1 MEQIFG
7 KGVSKGVAAGPISF
21 YRRPSGEILRRS
33 VTDTAAELV
42 RFHDACETAKEQLG
56 VLHDKALTEA
66 GEDAAML
73 FEAHQMMLDDL
84 DFVESIEGLIEN
96 DRLNAEAAV
105 SDTGAQ
111 FAEMF
116 AAMDDSYM
124 QARAADIR
132 DISTRVIGILTG
144 EGESGIVSDVPC
156 IVEADDLAPS
166 ETVQLDKSLILGF
179 ITAGGSA
186 NSHTAILARTM
197 GIPAIIGAGDALQTE
212 MEGKYAIVDGQTGE
226 MVIEPDDAE
235 RERLLKKQA
244 KEKALKELLDQLKG
258 KPNVT
263 KDGRN
268 VMVYCNIGSPADIDA
283 VLQNDGGGIG
293 LFRSEFLY
301 LQGSDY
307 PTEDEQFEAYKTVAE
322 RMGGKR
328 VIIRTLDIGADKQA
342 DYFHLDKEENPAMG
356 LRAIRICLTRPEVF
370 RTQLR
375 ALYRASAYGKIAI
388 MFPMITSVWEVQEIK
403 RICRNIRAELAEE
416 GVPMADKV
424 ELHWISGRVEIRAA
438 ETISVSE
445 NFAGDNAQRL
455 RWRLDGDTL
464 IVQPCAS
471 GAQELPEK
479 TLTVTLPQTVL
490 LKVDTV
496 SADCALTGVQTA
508 QLDVDSVSG
517 ALRGDAAVT
526 EMLSVDTVSGGASL
540 DLTAAPKKELVF
552 DEAPGTVKLSS
563 TSGSFAL
570 GLPAGA
576 AYQLDW
582 STVSGDCDASGYQAP
597 EGRGA
602 KKIKLTADTVSGGL
616 TIYTK

>member
-156 IVEADDLAPS
+156 IVAADDLAPS

-197 GIPAIIGAGDALQTE
+197 GIPAIISAGDALQPE

-293 LFRSEFLY
+293 LFRSEFLFMDRPD
-301 LQGSDY
+301 LPS
-307 PTEDEQFEAYKTVAE
+307 EEEQFQAYKKAVETMDG
-322 RMGGKR
+322 RP
-328 VIIRTLDIGADKQA
+328 VIIRTLDIGG
-342 DYFHLDKEENPAMG
+342 DKEVPALDLEKEQNPFLG
-356 LRAIRICLTRPEVF
+356 YRAIRICLN
-370 RTQLR
+370 RTDLFLVQLR
-375 ALYRASAYGKIAI
+375 ALLRAARYGDLRI
-388 MFPMITSVWEVQEIK
+388 MFPMISSVDEL
-403 RICRNIRAELAEE
+403 RNAKQVLREASDLLDAE
-416 GVPMADKV
+416 GVDYNPNVKV
-424 ELHWISGRVEIRAA
+424 GIMVEIPVAA
-438 ETISVSE
+438 VCADVLAQEADFFSIGTNDLIQYSCAVDRINEKISYLYRPLHPGVLRLIAMTAKAAGE
-445 NFAGDNAQRL
+445 NGIECGVCGEMAGTPGMASVLCGLGVTNLSMSASAMPAAKADLAAHSYAECRELAQRL
-455 RWRLDGDTL
+455 LKTASAEDAENIFAEWRG
-464 IVQPCAS
+464 
-471 GAQELPEK
+471 E
-479 TLTVTLPQTVL
+479 
-490 LKVDTV
+490 
-496 SADCALTGVQTA
+496 
-508 QLDVDSVSG
+508 
-517 ALRGDAAVT
+517 
-526 EMLSVDTVSGGASL
+526 
-540 DLTAAPKKELVF
+540 
-552 DEAPGTVKLSS
+552 
-563 TSGSFAL
+563 
-570 GLPAGA
+570 
-576 AYQLDW
+576 
-582 STVSGDCDASGYQAP
+582 
-597 EGRGA
+597 
-602 KKIKLTADTVSGGL
+602 
-616 TIYTK
+616 

>member
-56 VLHDKALTEA
+56 VLHDKALAEA

-84 DFVESIEGLIEN
+84 DFVESIERLIEN

-156 IVEADDLAPS
+156 IVAADDLAPS

-197 GIPAIIGAGDALQTE
+197 GIPAIIGAGDALQSE
-212 MEGKYAIVDGQTGE
+212 MEGKYAIIDGQTGE
-226 MVIEPDDAE
+226 AVIEPDDAE

-322 RMGGKR
+322 RMGGRR

-424 ELHWISGRVEIRAA
+424 ELGIMIETPAAVMMSVELAREVDFFSVGTNDLTQYTLAVDRQGVGLDRFFDAHHPAVLRMIRMAA
-438 ETISVSE
+438 ENAHKAGIWIGICGELGADTSMTETFMALGVDELSVSPSAVLPLRSTIRSINTAE
-445 NFAGDNAQRL
+445 N
-455 RWRLDGDTL
+455 
-464 IVQPCAS
+464 S
-471 GAQELPEK
+471 EK
-479 TLTVTLPQTVL
+479 ILKDL
-490 LKVDTV
+490 LK
-496 SADCALTGVQTA
+496 
-508 QLDVDSVSG
+508 
-517 ALRGDAAVT
+517 
-526 EMLSVDTVSGGASL
+526 
-540 DLTAAPKKELVF
+540 
-552 DEAPGTVKLSS
+552 
-563 TSGSFAL
+563 
-570 GLPAGA
+570 
-576 AYQLDW
+576 
-582 STVSGDCDASGYQAP
+582 
-597 EGRGA
+597 
-602 KKIKLTADTVSGGL
+602 
-616 TIYTK
+616 

>member
-56 VLHDKALTEA
+56 VLHDKALAEA

-84 DFVESIEGLIEN
+84 DFVESIERLIEN

-156 IVEADDLAPS
+156 IVAADDLAPS

-197 GIPAIIGAGDALQTE
+197 GIPAIIGAGEALQPE
-212 MEGKYAIVDGQTGE
+212 MEGKYAIIDGQTGE
-226 MVIEPDDAE
+226 AVVEPDDAE

-322 RMGGKR
+322 RMGGRR

-424 ELHWISGRVEIRAA
+424 ELGIMIETPAAVMMSVELAREVDFFSVGTNDLTQYTLAVDRQGVGLDRFFDAHHPAVLRMIRMAA
-438 ETISVSE
+438 ENAHKAGIWIGICGELGADAELTETFLSMGIDELSVSPS
-445 NFAGDNAQRL
+445 AVLPL
-455 RWRLDGDTL
+455 RSAIRSIDTTTL
-464 IVQPCAS
+464 APL
-471 GAQELPEK
+471 EL
-479 TLTVTLPQTVL
+479 
-490 LKVDTV
+490 
-496 SADCALTGVQTA
+496 
-508 QLDVDSVSG
+508 
-517 ALRGDAAVT
+517 
-526 EMLSVDTVSGGASL
+526 
-540 DLTAAPKKELVF
+540 
-552 DEAPGTVKLSS
+552 
-563 TSGSFAL
+563 
-570 GLPAGA
+570 
-576 AYQLDW
+576 
-582 STVSGDCDASGYQAP
+582 
-597 EGRGA
+597 
-602 KKIKLTADTVSGGL
+602 
-616 TIYTK
+616 

>member
-21 YRRPSGEILRRS
+21 YRRPSGEIPRRS
-33 VTDTAAELV
+33 VTDTAAELA

-56 VLHDKALTEA
+56 VLHDKALAEA

-132 DISTRVIGILTG
+132 DISARVIGILTG

-156 IVEADDLAPS
+156 IVAADDLAPS

-197 GIPAIIGAGDALQTE
+197 GIPAIIGAGDALQAE
-212 MEGKYAIVDGQTGE
+212 MEGKYAIIDGQTGE
-226 MVIEPDDAE
+226 TVIEPDDAE

-258 KPNVT
+258 KPNET
-263 KDGRN
+263 RDGRN

-322 RMGGKR
+322 RMGGRR

-356 LRAIRICLTRPEVF
+356 LRAIRICLTRPE
-370 RTQLR
+370 
-375 ALYRASAYGKIAI
+375 
-388 MFPMITSVWEVQEIK
+388 
-403 RICRNIRAELAEE
+403 LAEE

-424 ELHWISGRVEIRAA
+424 ELGIMIETPAAVMMSAELTREVDFFSVGTNDLTQYTLAVDRQGVGLDRFFDAHHPAVLRMLRMAA
-438 ETISVSE
+438 ENAHKAGIWIGICGELGADAELTETFLSMGIDELSVSPS
-445 NFAGDNAQRL
+445 AVLPL
-455 RWRLDGDTL
+455 RSAIRSIDMTTL
-464 IVQPCAS
+464 APL
-471 GAQELPEK
+471 EL
-479 TLTVTLPQTVL
+479 
-490 LKVDTV
+490 
-496 SADCALTGVQTA
+496 
-508 QLDVDSVSG
+508 
-517 ALRGDAAVT
+517 
-526 EMLSVDTVSGGASL
+526 
-540 DLTAAPKKELVF
+540 
-552 DEAPGTVKLSS
+552 
-563 TSGSFAL
+563 
-570 GLPAGA
+570 
-576 AYQLDW
+576 
-582 STVSGDCDASGYQAP
+582 
-597 EGRGA
+597 
-602 KKIKLTADTVSGGL
+602 
-616 TIYTK
+616 

>member
-21 YRRPSGEILRRS
+21 YRRPSGEIPRHA
-33 VTDTAAELV
+33 VTDTAAELE
-42 RFHDACETAKEQLG
+42 RFRAARETAKAQLG
-56 VLHDKALTEA
+56 ALYEKALAEA

-84 DFVESIEGLIEN
+84 DFVESIEGMIEN
-96 DRLNAEAAV
+96 DRVNAEAAV

-132 DISTRVIGILTG
+132 DISARVIGILTG

-156 IVEADDLAPS
+156 IVAADDLAPS
-166 ETVQLDKSLILGF
+166 ETVQLDKALILGF

-197 GIPAIIGAGDALQTE
+197 GIPAIISAGDALQPE
-212 MEGKYAIVDGQTGE
+212 MEGKYAIIDGQTGE
-226 MVIEPDDAE
+226 AVIEPDDAE

-322 RMGGKR
+322 RMGGRR

-424 ELHWISGRVEIRAA
+424 ELGIMI
-438 ETISVSE
+438 ET
-445 NFAGDNAQRL
+445 
-455 RWRLDGDTL
+455 
-464 IVQPCAS
+464 P
-471 GAQELPEK
+471 
-479 TLTVTLPQTVL
+479 
-490 LKVDTV
+490 
-496 SADCALTGVQTA
+496 
-508 QLDVDSVSG
+508 
-517 ALRGDAAVT
+517 AAVMMSA
-526 EMLSVDTVSGGASL
+526 ELAREVDFFSVGTN
-540 DLTAAPKKELVF
+540 DLTQYTLAVDRQGVGLDRFF
-552 DEAPGTVKLSS
+552 DAHH
-563 TSGSFAL
+563 
-570 GLPAGA
+570 PA
-576 AYQLDW
+576 
-582 STVSGDCDASGYQAP
+582 
-597 EGRGA
+597 
-602 KKIKLTADTVSGGL
+602 
-616 TIYTK
+616 